1 MLFVVLWGSLFG
13 VASLAACWCKLSR
26 LLVASSR
33 SSCYLSFID
42 RFNLSCIICLY
53 VSQFGLE
60 LCKRGVGFLTIT
72 DVLNVAI
79 IGERSEVKS

>member
-1 MLFVVLWGSLFG
+1 M
-13 VASLAACWCKLSR
+13 
-26 LLVASSR
+26 LLVSDSI
-33 SSCYLSFID
+33 SSCPLNFID
-42 RFNLSCIICLY
+42 KFTLSCIICLY
-53 VSQFGLE
+53 VSYFVFE